1 LADILFL
8 KSKVRNFIKSHD
20 LNTGK
25 DVVDGDVLNSRIEEI
40 LLKGISRAKA
50 NGRKTLLPRDI

>member
-1 LADILFL
+1 MADIFFL
-8 KSKVRNFIKSHD
+8 KSKVRDFAKGHG

-25 DVVDGDVLNSRIEEI
+25 DVVDGDILNSRIEEI